1 MVAIRLSGFAR
12 PDGLYARCGGTVRRL
27 HVSREPIA
35 AQDVCEVCGG
45 MVCDCIT
52 PTAQAALLARI
63 DADPHGYNDLSNL
76 DLPY

>member
-1 MVAIRLSGFAR
+1 M
-12 PDGLYARCGGTVRRL
+12 TVRGAA
-27 HVSREPIA
+27 VEPTRTPIVA
-35 AQDVCEVCGG
+35 LTPCEVCGG

-63 DADPHGYNDLSNL
+63 SADPHDYNNLIGL